1 MGLALCADAGVVA
14 APSPERRSPMRQAS
28 FGQPRHDCR
37 SPESVCTLV
46 RKMTKPREKIVMA
59 VKARKPRGAR
69 CCGVKQ
75 GEG

>member
-1 MGLALCADAGVVA
+1 MALCADAGVAA
-14 APSPERRSPMRQAS
+14 APSAERRSPMRQGS

-37 SPESVCTLV
+37 RPESVCTLV
-46 RKMTKPREKIVMA
+46 RKMTKAREKIVMP

-69 CCGVKQ
+69 CWGMKQ